1 MSSIERFRR
10 PHSRKRTYINIS
22 SKYDYTRDSEI
33 QIIVHFNLIF
43 FSLLVAFGRLLL
55 SLFRQNDSDFSY
67 DRSYSRWTEL
77 YPFAHRY
84 A

>member
-1 MSSIERFRR
+1 MITRVIQRYKSLCISIWF
-10 PHSRKRTYINIS
+10 
-22 SKYDYTRDSEI
+22 
-33 QIIVHFNLIF
+33 F

-55 SLFRQNDSDFSY
+55 SLFQQNDSDFSY
-67 DRSYSRWTEL
+67 DRSYSQWTEL